1 MAEHAAT
8 PPAKSRHK
16 DNLILAIA
24 LSLLALTLFDIMGL
38 IIKYLSPRYTAAEL
52 SAYRNFFG
60 VIPSVIALWSSPAW
74 HKSGRPWRMR
84 QWKLG
89 LMRGVIVTF
98 AQFCFYYSLGVMAFA
113 TATTISYSNAIFMT
127 ALAVPILGERVGLVR
142 WSAVLL
148 GFVGVILVMN
158 PGGDDFGL
166 DAVAPLAAAFFYALT
181 GVTARKID
189 GDVPSPL
196 INLYS
201 VVAALFGAF
210 ALAFFAGGFSPIAST
225 ADALW
230 IVAIGMFGGTAVLCL
245 VVSYRMTEQSNLA
258 PFSYFGIPIAFVAG
272 WLVFNE
278 APWSDL
284 FPGAILI
291 VAGGLLVI
299 WRERRLRR

>member
-1 MAEHAAT
+1 MAEHAVA
-8 PPAKSRHK
+8 PSAASGHK

-60 VIPSVIALWSSPAW
+60 IFPSVIALWSSPNW

-127 ALAVPILGERVGLVR
+127 ALAVPLLGEKVGLIR
-142 WSAVLL
+142 WFAVLL
-148 GFVGVILVMN
+148 GFVGVVLVMN
-158 PGGDDFGL
+158 PTGDGFGL
-166 DAVAPLAAAFFYALT
+166 DAMAPLAAAFFYALT
-181 GVTARKID
+181 GVTARTMD
-189 GDVPSPL
+189 PDVPSPL

-210 ALAFFAGGFSPIAST
+210 ALAFIAGGFSPIAST
-225 ADALW
+225 QDLLW
-230 IVAIGMFGGTAVLCL
+230 IIAMGMFGGTAVLCL

-272 WLVFNE
+272 WLVFDE
-278 APWSDL
+278 APWGDL

-291 VAGGLLVI
+291 IAGGLLVI
-299 WRERRLRR
+299 WRERRLKR

>member
-1 MAEHAAT
+1 MAEHVVTPSAA
-8 PPAKSRHK
+8 SGRK

-24 LSLLALTLFDIMGL
+24 LSLLALTLFDVMGL

-60 VIPSVIALWSSPAW
+60 IFPSLIALWSSPSW
-74 HKSGRPWRMR
+74 LKDGRPWRMR

-127 ALAVPILGERVGLVR
+127 ALAVPLLGERVGMIR
-142 WSAVLL
+142 WFAVLL
-148 GFVGVILVMN
+148 GFIGVILVMN
-158 PGGDDFGL
+158 PAGEGFGL
-166 DAVAPLAAAFFYALT
+166 DAMAPLAAAFFYALT
-181 GVTARKID
+181 GVTARRMD
-189 GDVPSPL
+189 ADVPSPL

-210 ALAFFAGGFSPIAST
+210 ALAFFAGGFSPVAST
-225 ADALW
+225 QDLIW
-230 IVAIGMFGGTAVLCL
+230 IVAMGIFGGTAVLCL

-272 WLVFNE
+272 WLVFDE
-278 APWSDL
+278 APWGDL

-299 WRERRLRR
+299 WREQRLRR